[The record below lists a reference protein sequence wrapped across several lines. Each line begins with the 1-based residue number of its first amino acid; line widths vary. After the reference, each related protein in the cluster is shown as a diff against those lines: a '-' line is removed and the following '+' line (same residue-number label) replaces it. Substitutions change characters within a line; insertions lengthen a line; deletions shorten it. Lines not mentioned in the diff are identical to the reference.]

1 MQKRRLLA
9 GLLVLVMILSVCG
22 VKEPVAA
29 AKKTLALKVVK
40 GLKKGKSGNYSL
52 TLEKGKTYRI
62 QSKTKKLSFSSSAK
76 KIASVNKKG
85 VITAKKAGK
94 ATIRVQAGKG
104 KKKLK
109 CTISVRVKEKKADD
123 KNKVTSQPTTAG
135 TPSVPT
141 QPAVSPQPTDVP
153 ATPSVVPP
161 TGVPTNEPSQKPS
174 PTPKPTP
181 TAKPDYELEPSKYSS
196 LSELAQ
202 QNGFR
207 MGTVVNPWSLSN
219 EKLTGIVKHH
229 FNSVTAANEMKAYSL
244 LKQDKSEQAYVD
256 SSSMPVLDFTNA
268 DTVMDFAKENG
279 IAVRGHALVWDADMS
294 DWFFRE
300 GYKRDGAYVDQETVH
315 KRMKWYI
322 EQVVVH
328 FEEKYPGIIYCWDV
342 VNEAVDN
349 GKPLDKS
356 DPRCIEDNIFTQRAG
371 SDYVELTFQ
380 YTYEALQ
387 KVKETIEPDVDIKLF
402 YNDFSTFYEGKRNAI
417 CELVKSI
424 NSFMPDGEGGFV
436 KLCDGVG
443 MQSYIGGYGSQ
454 SGCMNDGD
462 IDLIRDSV
470 LAFHGLG
477 VEVHVTEMAVR
488 NYRVYANQTHGTFYG
503 KLFRMYKELNAGED
517 KPITSISIWGLI
529 DNPWM
534 NTNDYNYR
542 MNGPYCGI
550 FNENY
555 EVKPAFRSLYQAL
568 GGTLE

>member
-1 MQKRRLLA
+1 MQKRRMLA

-29 AKKTLALKVVK
+29 AKKTLTLKVVK
-40 GLKKGKSGNYSL
+40 GLKKGKSGKYSL

-62 QSKTKKLSFSSSAK
+62 QSKTKKLTFSTSAR
-76 KIASVNKKG
+76 KIAPVSKKG

-94 ATIRVQAGKG
+94 ATIRIQSGKG

-109 CTISVRVKEKKADD
+109 CTIAVRVKAKEAKDTNTA
-123 KNKVTSQPTTAG
+123 VPQPTTPG
-135 TPSVPT
+135 TPTP
-141 QPAVSPQPTDVP
+141 PAASLKPTDVP

-161 TGVPTNEPSQKPS
+161 TEAPTNEPTKKPS

-181 TAKPDYELEPSKYSS
+181 TPKPDYELEPLKYSS

-207 MGTVVNPWSLSN
+207 MGTVISPWSLSN
-219 EKLTGIVKHH
+219 EKHTNIVKHH
-229 FNSVTAANEMKAYSL
+229 FNSVTASNEMKAYSL

-256 SSSMPVLDFTNA
+256 SSSMPVLDFKDA

-279 IAVRGHALVWDADMS
+279 IGVRGHALVWDANMS

-300 GYKRDGAYVDQETVH
+300 GYKRDGEYVDQETVH

-322 EQVVVH
+322 EQVVMH
-328 FEEKYPGIIYCWDV
+328 FEEKYPGVIYCWDV

-380 YTYEALQ
+380 YTYEVIQ
-387 KVKETIEPDVDIKLF
+387 KIKETIEPDVDIKLF

-424 NSFMPDGEGGFV
+424 NSYMPDGEGGFV

-443 MQSYIGGYGSQ
+443 MQSYIGGYGTQ

-470 LAFHGLG
+470 LAFHELG
-477 VEVHVTEMAVR
+477 VEVHVTELAVR
-488 NYRVYANQTHGTFYG
+488 NYREYANQSHGNFYG
-503 KLFRMYKELNAGED
+503 KLFRMYKELNDGED
-517 KPITSISIWGLI
+517 KPITSISIWGLV

-550 FNENY
+550 FNQIY
-555 EVKPAFRSLYQAL
+555 EVKPAFRSLYKAL